1 MTTKGRVPPI
11 SVEGPAASQ
20 DNRGGQSLASGR
32 WPTVATFG
40 LVLSC
45 AVALAYSPDPLRAA
59 TAIRLLLAQPVLW
72 LLAVGIVVVPPSLDI
87 RRWMT
92 LVARLVASGSGASA
106 GDGDRQASRGGET

>member
-20 DNRGGQSLASGR
+20 DSRAGQSLASGG

-40 LVLSC
+40 LFLSC

-59 TAIRLLLAQPVLW
+59 TAIRLLLAQPLLW
-72 LLAVGIVVVPPSLDI
+72 LLAVGVVVPPSLDI

-92 LVARLVASGSGASA
+92 LVARLVASGSGAST
-106 GDGDRQASRGGET
+106 GDGDQQASRGSGA